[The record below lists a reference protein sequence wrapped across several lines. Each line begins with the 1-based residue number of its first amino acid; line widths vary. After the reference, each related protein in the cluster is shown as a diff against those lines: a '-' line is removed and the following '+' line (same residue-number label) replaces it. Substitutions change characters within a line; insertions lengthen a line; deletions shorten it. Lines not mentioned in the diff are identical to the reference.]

1 MEGPALSP
9 SYTILKYN
17 ALLRAVSAQRQ
28 RRLPGR
34 DRLEAAQRHKISF
47 EMQANHYKSDT
58 FFTLDPNGFMVQEAD
73 GTPAYLGNFTSFA
86 PYGISVSAA
95 CNTTSMGTGYT
106 SATNY
111 TILSP
116 ANKPGG
122 LPIINPACAVVTSY
136 SARAHPHLDADR
148 NPALQST
155 AASKNISMNGNVHY
169 TRGTSDMPNYY
180 ESAQGLTHWHV
191 EWHCQSLGDLDGRP
205 CQRRSRP

>member
-1 MEGPALSP
+1 MAATTSWARSTGS
-9 SYTILKYN
+9 
-17 ALLRAVSAQRQ
+17 RA
-28 RRLPGR
+28 
-34 DRLEAAQRHKISF
+34 DTKISF

-73 GTPAYLGNFTSFA
+73 GTPAYLGNYTSFA
-86 PYGISVSAA
+86 PYGISVSGA

-136 SARAHPHLDADR
+136 LRTAPARIWTPTGTLR
-148 NPALQST
+148 LQST
-155 AASKNISMNGNVHY
+155 AIKNIS
-169 TRGTSDMPNYY
+169 R
-180 ESAQGLTHWHV
+180 
-191 EWHCQSLGDLDGRP
+191 
-205 CQRRSRP
+205 